1 VSTFPQ
7 VKVAFM
13 GSHYLADVQ
22 ATHEFN
28 TQLQNNGSS
37 AEWHAFTLASS
48 PDFFSNQ
55 ISGIA
60 KYQL

>member
-1 VSTFPQ
+1 
-7 VKVAFM
+7 M